1 MSEKEAIKILK
12 EMQEEKFT
20 AQLLKSIS
28 IIMPSD
34 NINVLTRIES
44 NAIDT
49 ILHLLEQKDNKIKEL
64 EADLYSANCTI
75 NDYIEERNKLKD
87 KMIGD
92 RMEQF
97 DDYVIYL
104 IESYLN
110 ILEK

>member
-1 MSEKEAIKILK
+1 MSEKE
-12 EMQEEKFT
+12 
-20 AQLLKSIS
+20 
-28 IIMPSD
+28 
-34 NINVLTRIES
+34 IE
-44 NAIDT
+44 AIDKLKHFCT
-49 ILHLLEQKDNKIKEL
+49 DDCCSEYRVVTPILNLIEKQQTKIKEL

-104 IESYLN
+104 IESYLE
-110 ILEK
+110 IMGE